1 MERFICIFVD
11 FDPYLD
17 VVQEFIFVDEKAS
30 LMHADN
36 MIHLLSCRLYII
48 THMEDGRMEAN

>member
-36 MIHLLSCRLYII
+36 MIHLLSCRIVYYY
-48 THMEDGRMEAN
+48 TYGGW